1 MYEKIYLVKGS
12 IRTTKELEQI
22 YVTGTSI
29 ENAIKKA
36 REHFNK
42 NDGTIFEIGIKV
54 PPLFTPDVSLTRR
67 WI

>member
-1 MYEKIYLVKGS
+1 MYEKIYLVKGN

-36 REHFNK
+36 REHFDR
-42 NDGTIFEIGIKV
+42 NDGTIFEAEMKV
-54 PPLFTPDVSLTRR
+54 PPLYSPDVSPTRR
-67 WI
+67 